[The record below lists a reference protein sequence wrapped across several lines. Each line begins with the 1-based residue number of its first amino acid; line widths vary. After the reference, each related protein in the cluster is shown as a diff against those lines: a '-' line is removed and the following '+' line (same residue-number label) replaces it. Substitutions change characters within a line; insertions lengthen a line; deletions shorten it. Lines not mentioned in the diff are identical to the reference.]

1 MAASKHAMPAFSAYR
16 VEVVVLGMALFAE
29 PCTFVGAPGTSF
41 TVSSTRTLGS
51 LSLSVC
57 NSNHRKTLI
66 SVRIIEPGNSMMR
79 EYHIDNLA
87 SLNESDSAGGTTNI
101 VAVYLSAI

>member
-1 MAASKHAMPAFSAYR
+1 MCCVVGMAASKHAMPAFSAYR

-29 PCTFVGAPGTSF
+29 PSTFVGAPGTSF

-57 NSNHRKTLI
+57 NSNHRKTLLEKLDIRKENRTGLFNDERI
-66 SVRIIEPGNSMMR
+66 SYR
-79 EYHIDNLA
+79 
-87 SLNESDSAGGTTNI
+87 
-101 VAVYLSAI
+101 